1 MPVADGRAVG
11 MLGRMHSGRFVLRQL
26 LDLISRHEFNI
37 CVSRY
42 EGDRRVRA
50 FSCWD
55 QFLVMLFAQ
64 LTYRDSLRDTEVC
77 LRAWP
82 RQLYHLG
89 LRGSVARSTIAD
101 ANEKRSWRIWAD
113 LAMNLIGRA
122 RKLYAGE
129 PVAGRL
135 KAAVYALDTTT
146 IDLCLTLF
154 PWAKFRR
161 RKGAIRLHT
170 LLDLRGNI
178 PCFINVSEG
187 STHEVNV
194 LDDLP
199 LEAGAYYVMDRG
211 FVDFARLHRLAQA
224 GALFVTRAKKNM
236 DFRVIESRA
245 VDPSRGLRADQ
256 MIRLRGPASRQR
268 YPVPLRR
275 IRFVDPAT
283 DQALVFL
290 TNDFTLAASTIG
302 KLYKSRW
309 QVELFFKWI
318 KQYLRIKSFFG
329 QTPNAVKTQV
339 WIAVSA
345 YVLVAIVK
353 KDLNLEPP
361 MGEILQVLSLM
372 MFEKTPIFEV
382 FLNEPKAKPNTHDH
396 NSLSLFD

>member
-1 MPVADGRAVG
+1 MG
-11 MLGRMHSGRFVLRQL
+11 MLDWMHSGRLILRQL
-26 LDLISRHEFNI
+26 LDIISRHEFNA
-37 CVSRY
+37 CVKRY
-42 EGDRRVRA
+42 DGDRRVRA

-82 RQLYHLG
+82 KQLYHLG

-113 LAMNLIGRA
+113 LAMILIARA

-135 KAAVYALDTTT
+135 KAAVYVFDATT

-161 RKGAIRLHT
+161 RKGAIKLHA

-187 STHEVNV
+187 SLHEVNV
-194 LDDLP
+194 LDDLLP
-199 LEAGAYYVMDRG
+199 EAGAYYVMDRA
-211 FVDFARLHRLAQA
+211 FVDFVRLYRLSQA
-224 GALFVTRAKKNM
+224 GALFVTRAKQNM
-236 DFRVIESRA
+236 DFRVVESRT
-245 VDPSRGLRADQ
+245 VDRSRGLRADQ
-256 MIRLRGPASRQR
+256 TIRLRGPMSRQR
-268 YPVPLRR
+268 YPAPLRR
-275 IRFVDPAT
+275 ISFVDPKT
-283 DQALVFL
+283 GNALVFL
-290 TNDFTLAASTIG
+290 TNDFTLAASTIC

-345 YVLVAIVK
+345 YVLVAITK
-353 KDLNLEPP
+353 KEMNLEPP

-372 MFEKTPIFEV
+372 MFEKTPIFQV
-382 FLNEPKAKPNTHDH
+382 FSRERKMEIDTQNH
-396 NSLSLFD
+396 NSLWLFD

>member
-1 MPVADGRAVG
+1 
-11 MLGRMHSGRFVLRQL
+11 MHSGRFILRQL
-26 LDLISRHEFNI
+26 LDLISRHEFNR

-42 EGDRRVRA
+42 DGDRRVRA

-82 RQLYHLG
+82 KQLYHLG

-101 ANEKRSWRIWAD
+101 ANENRSWRIWSD
-113 LAMNLIGRA
+113 LAMSLIGRA

-135 KAAVYALDTTT
+135 RAAVYVLDTTT
-146 IDLCLTLF
+146 IDLCLSLF

-161 RKGAIRLHT
+161 RKGAIKLHT

-187 STHEVNV
+187 SVHEVNV

-199 LEAGAYYVMDRG
+199 TEVGAYYVMDRA
-211 FVDFARLHRLAQA
+211 FVDFSRLYRLTQA
-224 GALFVTRAKKNM
+224 GAWFVTRAKQNM
-236 DFRVIESRA
+236 DFRVTESRP
-245 VDPSRGLRADQ
+245 VDRSRGLRADQ
-256 MIRLRGPASRQR
+256 TIRLRGPLSRRR
-268 YPVPLRR
+268 YPIPLRR
-275 IRFVDPAT
+275 ISFIDPKT
-283 DQALVFL
+283 GTALVFL
-290 TNDFTLAASTIG
+290 TNDFTLAASTIC

-339 WIAVSA
+339 WIAVCA
-345 YVLVAIVK
+345 YVLVAIAK
-353 KDLNLEPP
+353 KDLSLEPP

-372 MFEKTPIFEV
+372 MFEKTPIFQV
-382 FLNEPKAKPNTHDH
+382 FSSEPRMNVRTQDH
-396 NSLSLFD
+396 NSLGLFD